1 VAVSS
6 RLRRV
11 TTKLITAL
19 YGDHSRPAL
28 HEAELRESLA
38 ASGCTAVQVN
48 VDDADVAP
56 AMRFGPGDPAGRP
69 ITAFVTVWTEN
80 ANLTLGVL
88 TGLEAGSHVY
98 RVTEHRRLDPP
109 AVPDGERADA
119 LTNIAVLRRPDGM
132 NQAEYLDYWL
142 VRHTPIAIRTQAT
155 FGYIQNVVEEALTQG
170 APAIAAIVEELFP
183 MAAMTDTHA
192 FYGSGGDNQ
201 ELRRRITE
209 LMTSVARF
217 GAGTGLDL
225 VPTSRYR
232 WILRPTT

>member
-1 VAVSS
+1 M
-6 RLRRV
+6 
-11 TTKLITAL
+11 TTKLIAAL
-19 YGDHSRPAL
+19 YGDRPRPAL
-28 HEAELRESLA
+28 PGATLRERLA

-56 AMRFGPGDPAGRP
+56 AMRFGPGDLAGRP
-69 ITAFVTVWTEN
+69 IGAFVTVWTEDVGS
-80 ANLTLGVL
+80 AVGVL
-88 TGLEAGSHVY
+88 TGLEDGVQVY

-109 AVPDGERADA
+109 AVPGGERADA
-119 LTNIAVLRRPDGM
+119 LANIAVLRRPDGM
-132 NQAEYLDYWL
+132 SQAEYLDYWL

-155 FGYIQNVVEEALTQG
+155 FGYIQNVVEEALTES
-170 APAIAAIVEELFP
+170 APVIAAIVEELFP

-192 FYGSGGDNQ
+192 FYGSGGDDE
-201 ELRRRITE
+201 ELRRRITA

-232 WILRPTT
+232 WDLCEVSA